1 MIWLLE
7 IVTSTPSWPGG
18 LLTIEIGSFKSSLC
32 GTAAL
37 DSPRVFNKKT
47 KMMVMMSSIAVMFRK
62 LISGSCALRRIAL
75 RSAALYVTIDALGAA
90 GGGGP
95 GGVPPGG
102 AAWVIW

>member
-18 LLTIEIGSFKSSLC
+18 ALTIETGSFKSSLW

-37 DSPRVFNKKT
+37 DSPSVFNKKT

-62 LISGSCALRRIAL
+62 LISGSSALRRMAL
-75 RSAALYVTIDALGAA
+75 LSAAVYVTMDALGAGA
-90 GGGGP
+90 GPGP

-102 AAWVIW
+102 AA